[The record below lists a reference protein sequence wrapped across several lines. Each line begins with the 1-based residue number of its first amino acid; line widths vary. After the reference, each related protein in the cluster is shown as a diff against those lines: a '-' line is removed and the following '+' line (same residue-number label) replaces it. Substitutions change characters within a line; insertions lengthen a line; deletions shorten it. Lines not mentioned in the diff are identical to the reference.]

1 MINGI
6 EIYKSKTG
14 ETQVEVRF
22 EHDTVW
28 LNLNQIAQ
36 LFGRDKSVISR
47 HLSAV
52 FRDNELDRHSVVA
65 KNATTALDGKT
76 YQVDF
81 YNLDAILSVGYRVNS
96 KQGTQFRIWATQR
109 LRDYLVEGISINK
122 KRLQELEKIVEVI
135 SKTTIDQTHDLAEA
149 KGLLHILNHYTKSFI
164 LLNQFDS
171 ASLPLQ
177 NLNGVVTY
185 QIEYDEAVQAIE
197 ILKSELIQKNEAT
210 PLFGNQKDKSFE
222 GILRSILQT
231 FDGNYLYPTIE
242 EQSAHLLYFVIK
254 NHPFSDGNKRIGAFL
269 FVWFLEK
276 NSHLL
281 KHNGER
287 KINDNALTAL
297 ALLVAQ
303 SNPEDK
309 ELMIRLICNL
319 ILNT

>member
-1 MINGI
+1 MNGI

-122 KRLQELEKIVEVI
+122 DRLQELEKIVEVI

-303 SNPEDK
+303 SKPEDK